1 MRKDEIQTK
10 IDKMDKYL
18 SVSEIEKELGMPH
31 TTLQK
36 VLKGKRELPK
46 KWVKVVDNYFLSR
59 NKVPSIPPT
68 DNQVDDYKKSLVDP
82 KNYNDL
88 LRLAKD
94 KSVTRED
101 MIDLMKG
108 ITLTFPQQSAILSKL
123 TPTES

>member
-18 SVSEIEKELGMPH
+18 PISEIEKELGMPH

-46 KWVKVVDNYFLSR
+46 KWVKVVENYFLSR
-59 NKVPSIPPT
+59 NKVPLIPLT
-68 DNQVDDYKKSLVDP
+68 DKQVDDYKKSLVIDP

-94 KSVTRED
+94 KSVTREY

-108 ITLTFPQQSAILSKL
+108 ITLTLPQQSAILSKL
-123 TPTES
+123 TTP

>member
-10 IDKMDKYL
+10 IDKMDKHL
-18 SVSEIEKELGMPH
+18 SISEIEKELGMPR

-46 KWVKVVDNYFLSR
+46 KWVKVVENYFLSR
-59 NKVPSIPPT
+59 NKVPLIPLT
-68 DNQVDDYKKSLVDP
+68 DKQVNDYKKSLVIDP

-94 KSVTRED
+94 KSVTRD
-101 MIDLMKG
+101 YMIDLMKG
-108 ITLTFPQQSAILSKL
+108 ITLTLPQQSAILSKL
-123 TPTES
+123 TTP